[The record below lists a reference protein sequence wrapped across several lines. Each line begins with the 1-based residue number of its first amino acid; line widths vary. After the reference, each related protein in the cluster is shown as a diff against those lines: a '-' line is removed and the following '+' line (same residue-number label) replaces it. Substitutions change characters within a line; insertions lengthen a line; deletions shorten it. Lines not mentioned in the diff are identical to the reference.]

1 MLNFADDLR
10 DRGFWGFCDLW
21 RAFVP
26 GLLFWSH
33 VACVASQMAVD
44 LSSLGDRNRPAGEGR
59 ERLAQSQGV
68 SGYTAPSQTSLKPSL
83 AASLSLSLSTSSLF
97 SLSFYPRTHCI
108 LLSFSLTQSLSL
120 FLSLSHTLSFFTSLT
135 HLSLFPTL
143 SLHLS
148 PSLFISLSLSLSWEP
163 SQNMSTLLPIP
174 PRLSPSI
181 PARLSCAA
189 LLLKEHSC
197 ELLSFLPTPLLLSSF
212 QSRPNPPLPSV
223 SHIL

>member
-33 VACVASQMAVD
+33 MACVASQMAVD
-44 LSSLGDRNRPAGEGR
+44 LSSLGDRNRPAGEAR

-120 FLSLSHTLSFFTSLT
+120 SIPLTHTILLYLSHPPLSFSNSLS
-135 HLSLFPTL
+135 
-143 SLHLS
+143 
-148 PSLFISLSLSLSWEP
+148 
-163 SQNMSTLLPIP
+163 P
-174 PRLSPSI
+174 PLSI
-181 PARLSCAA
+181 PLYLSI
-189 LLLKEHSC
+189 
-197 ELLSFLPTPLLLSSF
+197 T
-212 QSRPNPPLPSV
+212 
-223 SHIL
+223 